1 MKSTIALLVVAVAS
15 ILTAAV
21 GRGDALPDSR
31 EAPAAAGDIARLVE
45 QLDAP
50 EFSQRQEASRRL
62 TEAGR
67 PAFKEI
73 EQAAQSGTREAA
85 IRAIEILKNH
95 FSGGDEQSREAAKAA
110 LQRLAKSDNPAAAQ
124 RANLALNPP
133 AEAQGIPINAFQPA
147 MMPMIAPARIQIQM
161 GNVGNRVV
169 RRTSVRTING
179 QREIEHQDGDKI
191 TKVKDVP
198 GRGIEA
204 ETTEKVN
211 GKDTTRKVEAKD
223 LDDLKKKDA
232 DAARIY
238 EQYGT
243 RAARPARPNP
253 IVQNPETI
261 KRQIE
266 SLDRTLER
274 MKAQVPN
281 NPAAQ
286 RSVDSLQRIKQQ
298 YEERLKD
305 AEKQAAAPA
314 NPAVPPNPFAP

>member
-1 MKSTIALLVVAVAS
+1 MNSTIALLVAVGTSLLVVAVSCGDTLPAADEPP
-15 ILTAAV
+15 TAA
-21 GRGDALPDSR
+21 A
-31 EAPAAAGDIARLVE
+31 DIARLVD
-45 QLDAP
+45 QLEAP
-50 EFSQRQEASRRL
+50 EFSQRQEASRKL

-67 PAFKEI
+67 RAFEEI
-73 EQAAQSGTREAA
+73 EKAAQSGTREAA

-110 LQRLAKSDNPAAAQ
+110 LERLAKSENAAAAQ

-133 AEAQGIPINAFQPA
+133 AEPQGIPINAFQPA
-147 MMPMIAPARIQIQM
+147 MLPMMAPARIQIQM

-198 GRGIEA
+198 GGGIEA

-211 GKDTTRKVEAKD
+211 GKDITRKVEAKD

-243 RAARPARPNP
+243 RAARPGVANP
-253 IVQNPETI
+253 ILQNPDAI
-261 KRQIE
+261 KRQLESIE
-266 SLDRTLER
+266 RVLER
-274 MKAQVPN
+274 TKAQVPN

-286 RSVDSLQRIKQQ
+286 RSVDSLQRLKDQ
-298 YEERLKD
+298 YEQRLKD
-305 AEKQAAAPA
+305 AEKQAAVPA
-314 NPAVPPNPFAP
+314 KPADPPNPFDP